1 MREHTIK
8 LYKFNE
14 LDATAQERAIEKWR
28 EDIDW
33 SINSE
38 MISEDFKYDLYE
50 KYDYPN
56 DDVEWSL
63 SHCQGDGV
71 AFYGRVDNV
80 WDLASRLLTQSEFD
94 LLVNHQDD
102 FDLSIEITRNGW
114 ASHYAHWNTMDVY
127 LELYEHEEGVLTDVV
142 RDVIDRF
149 HKLVEQDVKDVSRTL
164 EKEGYDQIEHLESD
178 EYIRQELTENEAEF
192 TSDGDI
198 FVG

>member
-8 LYKFNE
+8 LYKFSE
-14 LDATAQERAIEKWR
+14 LDVTAQERAIEKWR

-63 SHCQGDGV
+63 NHCQGDGV

-80 WDLASRLLTQSEFD
+80 WDLASRLLTQAEFD

-102 FDLSIEITRNGW
+102 FDLSIEIARNGY
-114 ASHYAHWNTMDVY
+114 ANHYSHWNTMDVY
-127 LELYEHEEGVLTDVV
+127 FEVYEHEEGVLTDVV
-142 RDVIDRF
+142 RDVIDSF

-178 EYIRQELTENEAEF
+178 EYIRQELIENEAEF